1 MKGACGR
8 RSFEAGGVVVPG
20 FEKVLTVVLIWGLDV
35 DSIGTTL
42 GLWMEFDTKGLQSW
56 NPFDR

>member
-1 MKGACGR
+1 MKGACGS
-8 RSFEAGGVVVPG
+8 RSFEAEGVVVPG

-42 GLWMEFDTKGLQSW
+42 G
-56 NPFDR
+56 